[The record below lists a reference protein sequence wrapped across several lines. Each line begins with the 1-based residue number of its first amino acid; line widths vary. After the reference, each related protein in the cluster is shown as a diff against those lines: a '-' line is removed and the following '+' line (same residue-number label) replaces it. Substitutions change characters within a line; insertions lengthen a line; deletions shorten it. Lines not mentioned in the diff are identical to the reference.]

1 MKKISGFFIF
11 SLPCFVNYAMQP
23 RRQIYYMRTMKVTKK
38 TTESAL
44 PELPKVTAQMIAEKI
59 ERLMKY
65 TLCKQVCEASKEDL
79 FTALALAVREIAVES
94 MYATASRYSRQNPK
108 RIYYL
113 SVEYLLGRSLVNNL
127 DNLGIHDLLDQVKLD
142 NPIPLRDVID
152 CEYDPALGNGGLGR
166 LAACFIDSM
175 ATLGLPGYGY
185 GLNYQFGLFKQVFE
199 NGYQKELA
207 DSWMER
213 SSPWQIERADRACNV
228 PIYGRVVYEEVNGE
242 RRPHWVDTE
251 TIVGVPYDMPIVGF
265 GGKTVNYLRL
275 FSARSSSELDIKTFN
290 EGGYIKAVEKKIKS
304 ETISKVLY
312 PSDAVEAGK
321 ELRLVQQYFF
331 VSCAISDIMRR
342 FLEQNTD
349 LRDFPKK
356 AAIQLNDTHPTLAI
370 AELMRVLMDIHGLDW
385 DTAWEITEKTMGY
398 TNHTLLP
405 EALERWSVSLL
416 ERVVP
421 RHLAIIYDI
430 NDRLMKQVSQKYP
443 GDVGKLSRMS
453 IIEEGD
459 AKKVRMG
466 NLAIVGS
473 HSINGVAAIHS
484 ELVKKNLAPDFYEM
498 WPERFNNKT
507 NGITPRRWLL
517 SANPELADLISSKIG
532 REWITHLD
540 RLTEIAPYATDSDFV
555 RSFFQIK
562 KSNKEKLAKIILNTT
577 GNVVDTDSLFDVQ
590 VKRMHEYKRQLLN
603 ALNIIYDYLQI
614 TEDGFSLPSPRTFIL
629 GGKAAPSYDFAKL
642 VIKLFNNLSKVIN
655 NDPRVKDQMKVIFI
669 PDYKVSIAERVFPAA
684 DVSEQIS
691 TAGFEA
697 SGTGN
702 MKFMLN
708 GALTVGT
715 LDGANVEIREEVG
728 EENFYLFGLTTPE
741 VKKIHEDGSHKPWD
755 LYNSDTRIRRI
766 MDALSS
772 NMFSP
777 GEPGIFKPIFQNIMT
792 SDYYLL
798 LADVGSYIDTQAKV
812 GKDFLNKASWGKK
825 AILNVAHSGK
835 FSSDRT
841 IAEYAKDI
849 WDVKP
854 VL

>member
-1 MKKISGFFIF
+1 
-11 SLPCFVNYAMQP
+11 MQP

-777 GEPGIFKPIFQNIMT
+777 GEPGIFKPIFQNIMA

>member
-1 MKKISGFFIF
+1 
-11 SLPCFVNYAMQP
+11 MQP
-23 RRQIYYMRTMKVTKK
+23 VQNIFLTSRRTVKVTKK
-38 TTESAL
+38 ATETKA
-44 PELPKVTAQMIAEKI
+44 PAIRKEVTAEVIAEKM
-59 ERLMKY
+59 ERLLKY
-65 TLCKQVCEASKEDL
+65 VLCKQVSEASKDDL
-79 FTALALAVREIAVES
+79 FTALALAVREIATDQMFETAAR
-94 MYATASRYSRQNPK
+94 YAKVDPK
-108 RIYYL
+108 RVYYL

-127 DNLGIHDLLDQVKLD
+127 DNLGIHDLIDQVKLD
-142 NPIPLRDVID
+142 NPIPLREVID

-185 GLNYQFGLFKQVFE
+185 GINYQFGLFKQYFE
-199 NGYQKELA
+199 NGYQKERA
-207 DSWMER
+207 DSWLDR
-213 SSPWQIERADRACNV
+213 SSPWQIERGDRACRV
-228 PIYGRVVYEEVNGE
+228 PMYGRVVYEEANGK
-242 RRPHWVDTE
+242 RNPRWVDAE
-251 TIVGVPYDMPIVGF
+251 SIIGVPYDMPIVGY

-275 FSARSSSELDIKTFN
+275 FSARSSDELDIKTFN

-321 ELRLVQQYFF
+321 ELRLMQQYFF

-342 FLEQNTD
+342 FLETNTD
-349 LRDFPKK
+349 LRKLPEK

-370 AELMRVLMDIHGLDW
+370 AELMRVLMDVHGLDW

-405 EALERWSVSLL
+405 EALERWPVKLL
-416 ERVVP
+416 EKVVP
-421 RHLAIIYDI
+421 RHMVIIYDI
-430 NDRLMKQVSQKYP
+430 NDHLMKKVAKLYP
-443 GDVGKLSRMS
+443 GNVEKMRRMS
-453 IIEEGD
+453 IIEEEPE
-459 AKKVRMG
+459 KKVRMG

-517 SANPELADLISSKIG
+517 SANPELADLITSRIG
-532 REWITHLD
+532 DSWITK
-540 RLTEIAPYATDSDFV
+540 LTDLKKLEPYATDSEFV
-555 RSFFQIK
+555 RNFFRIK
-562 KSNKEKLAKIILNTT
+562 KDNKERLAKIILQTT
-577 GNVVDTDSLFDVQ
+577 GTIVDTNSMFDVQ

-603 ALNIIYDYLQI
+603 ALNIIYNYLLI
-614 TEDGFSLPSPRTFIL
+614 TEDGLTLPSPRTFIL
-629 GGKAAPSYDFAKL
+629 GGKAAPSYEFAKL
-642 VIKLFNNLSKVIN
+642 VIKLFNNIANVVN
-655 NDPRVKDQMKVIFI
+655 NNPKVKDQMKVVFI

-702 MKFMLN
+702 MKFALN

-715 LDGANVEIREEVG
+715 LDGANIEIRDEVG
-728 EENFYLFGLTTPE
+728 PENFYLFGLTTPE
-741 VKKIHEDGSHKPWD
+741 VKKIHAEGSHKPWD
-755 LYNSDTRIRRI
+755 LYNSDARIRRV

-772 NMFSP
+772 NMFSVT
-777 GEPGIFKPIFQNIMT
+777 EQGIFKPIFQNIMT

-798 LADVGSYIDTQAKV
+798 LADLGSYIDIQAKV
-812 GKDFLNKASWGKK
+812 GKDFLNKAAWGEK
-825 AILNVAHSGK
+825 AILNVARSGK

>member
-1 MKKISGFFIF
+1 
-11 SLPCFVNYAMQP
+11 
-23 RRQIYYMRTMKVTKK
+23 
-38 TTESAL
+38 
-44 PELPKVTAQMIAEKI
+44 
-59 ERLMKY
+59 
-65 TLCKQVCEASKEDL
+65 
-79 FTALALAVREIAVES
+79 
-94 MYATASRYSRQNPK
+94 
-108 RIYYL
+108 
-113 SVEYLLGRSLVNNL
+113 
-127 DNLGIHDLLDQVKLD
+127 
-142 NPIPLRDVID
+142 
-152 CEYDPALGNGGLGR
+152 
-166 LAACFIDSM
+166 
-175 ATLGLPGYGY
+175 
-185 GLNYQFGLFKQVFE
+185 
-199 NGYQKELA
+199 
-207 DSWMER
+207 MER

-655 NDPRVKDQMKVIFI
+655 NDPRVKDQMKVVFI

-792 SDYYLL
+792 S
-798 LADVGSYIDTQAKV
+798 IIICCWRT
-812 GKDFLNKASWGKK
+812 
-825 AILNVAHSGK
+825 SGRISTRRQK
-835 FSSDRT
+835 SART
-841 IAEYAKDI
+841 F
-849 WDVKP
+849 
-854 VL
+854 

>member
-1 MKKISGFFIF
+1 M
-11 SLPCFVNYAMQP
+11 
-23 RRQIYYMRTMKVTKK
+23 TKK
-38 TTESAL
+38 TTECKS
-44 PELPKVTAQMIAEKI
+44 PELPKVTAEMIAEKI

-65 TLCKQVCEASKEDL
+65 SLCKQVCEASKEDL
-79 FTALALAVREIAVES
+79 FTALALAVREIAADR
-94 MYATASRYSRQNPK
+94 MYETASRYAKANPK
-108 RIYYL
+108 RVYYL

-213 SSPWQIERADRACNV
+213 SSPWQIERADRACRV
-228 PIYGRVVYEEVNGE
+228 PIYGRLVYEEVNGE

-251 TIVGVPYDMPIVGF
+251 TIVGIPYDMPIVGF

-275 FSARSSSELDIKTFN
+275 FSARSDNLLDIKTFN

-321 ELRLVQQYFF
+321 ELRLTQQYFF

-342 FLEQNTD
+342 FLETNTD

-370 AELMRVLMDIHGLDW
+370 PELMRVLIDVHGLDW

-405 EALERWSVSLL
+405 EALERWSVALL
-416 ERVVP
+416 EKVVP
-421 RHLAIIYDI
+421 RHLAIIYEI
-430 NDRLMKQVSQKYP
+430 NDHLMKKVAAKYP
-443 GDVGKLSRMS
+443 GDVGKLARMS
-453 IIEEGD
+453 VIEEGD
-459 AKKVRMG
+459 VKKVRMG

-517 SANPELADLISSKIG
+517 SANPELANLISENIG
-532 REWITHLD
+532 TNWISHLD
-540 RLTEIAPYATDSDFV
+540 DLKKIAPLATDSGFV
-555 RSFFQIK
+555 NSFFRIK
-562 KSNKEKLAKIILNTT
+562 KANKEKLAKIILNTT
-577 GNVVDTDSLFDVQ
+577 GNIVDTDSLFDVQ

-603 ALNIIYDYLQI
+603 ALNIIYNYLQI
-614 TEDGFSLPSPRTFIL
+614 TEDGLTLPSPRTFIL

-642 VIKLFNNLSKVIN
+642 VIKLFNNLSQVIN
-655 NDPRVKDQMKVIFI
+655 NDPRVKDQMKVVFI
-669 PDYKVSIAERVFPAA
+669 PDYKVSIAERVFPAS

-741 VKKIHEDGSHKPWD
+741 VKKIHTEGSHKPWE
-755 LYNSDTRIRRI
+755 LYGSDERIRRI

-772 NMFSP
+772 NLFSP
-777 GEPGIFKPIFQNIMT
+777 AEPGIFKPIFQNIMT

-825 AILNVAHSGK
+825 AVMNVACSGK

-841 IAEYAKDI
+841 IKEYAQDI

>member
-1 MKKISGFFIF
+1 M
-11 SLPCFVNYAMQP
+11 
-23 RRQIYYMRTMKVTKK
+23 TKK
-38 TTESAL
+38 TNECKSS
-44 PELPKVTAQMIAEKI
+44 ELPKVTAEMIAEKI

-65 TLCKQVCEASKEDL
+65 SLCKQVCEASKEDL
-79 FTALALAVREIAVES
+79 FTALALAVREIAS
-94 MYATASRYSRQNPK
+94 DRMYETANRYAHANPK
-108 RIYYL
+108 RVYYL
-113 SVEYLLGRSLVNNL
+113 SMEYLLGRSLVNNL

-213 SSPWQIERADRACNV
+213 SSPWQIERADRACRV
-228 PIYGRVVYEEVNGE
+228 PIYGRLVYEDVNGE
-242 RRPHWVDTE
+242 RRPNWVDTE

-265 GGKTVNYLRL
+265 NGKTVNYLRL
-275 FSARSSSELDIKTFN
+275 FSARSDNLLDIKTFN

-321 ELRLVQQYFF
+321 ELRLTQQYFF

-342 FLEQNTD
+342 FLETNTD

-370 AELMRVLMDIHGLDW
+370 PELMRVLMDVHGLDW
-385 DTAWEITEKTMGY
+385 NTAWEITEQTMGY

-405 EALERWSVSLL
+405 EALERWSVALL
-416 ERVVP
+416 EKVVP
-421 RHLAIIYDI
+421 RHLAIIYEI
-430 NDRLMKQVSQKYP
+430 NDHLMKKISAKYP
-443 GDVGKLSRMS
+443 DDNGKLSRMS
-453 IIEEGD
+453 VIEEGNV
-459 AKKVRMG
+459 KMVRMG

-484 ELVKKNLAPDFYEM
+484 DLVKKNLAPDFYEM

-517 SANPELADLISSKIG
+517 SANPELSALISEHIG
-532 REWITHLD
+532 TNWISNLD
-540 RLTEIAPYATDSDFV
+540 ELKKIAPFATDSDFV

-562 KSNKEKLAKIILNTT
+562 KANKEKLAKIILNTT
-577 GNVVDTDSLFDVQ
+577 GNTVDTDSLFDVQ

-603 ALNIIYDYLQI
+603 ALNIIYNYLQI
-614 TEDGFSLPSPRTFIL
+614 TEDGLTLPSPRTFIL

-642 VIKLFNNLSKVIN
+642 VIKLFNNLSQIIN

-669 PDYKVSIAERVFPAA
+669 PDYKVSIAERVFPAS

-728 EENFYLFGLTTPE
+728 DENFYLFGLTTPE
-741 VKKIHEDGSHKPWD
+741 VKKIHTEGSHKPWD
-755 LYNSDTRIRRI
+755 LYNSDIRIRRI

-777 GEPGIFKPIFQNIMT
+777 SEPGIFKPIFQNIMT

-798 LADVGSYIDTQAKV
+798 LADVGSYIDTQARV

-825 AILNVAHSGK
+825 AVLNVAYSGK

>member
-1 MKKISGFFIF
+1 M
-11 SLPCFVNYAMQP
+11 
-23 RRQIYYMRTMKVTKK
+23 TKK

-655 NDPRVKDQMKVIFI
+655 NDPRVKDQMKVVFI

>member
-1 MKKISGFFIF
+1 
-11 SLPCFVNYAMQP
+11 
-23 RRQIYYMRTMKVTKK
+23 
-38 TTESAL
+38 
-44 PELPKVTAQMIAEKI
+44 
-59 ERLMKY
+59 
-65 TLCKQVCEASKEDL
+65 
-79 FTALALAVREIAVES
+79 
-94 MYATASRYSRQNPK
+94 
-108 RIYYL
+108 
-113 SVEYLLGRSLVNNL
+113 
-127 DNLGIHDLLDQVKLD
+127 
-142 NPIPLRDVID
+142 
-152 CEYDPALGNGGLGR
+152 PALGNGGLGR
-166 LAACFIDSM
+166 MAACFIDSM

-185 GLNYQFGLFKQVFE
+185 GLNYQFGLFKQAFE

-213 SSPWQIERADRACNV
+213 SSPWQIERADRACRV
-228 PIYGRVVYEEVNGE
+228 PIYGRLVYEEVNGE

-275 FSARSSSELDIKTFN
+275 FSARSDNQLDIKTFN

-321 ELRLVQQYFF
+321 ELRLTQQYFF

-342 FLEQNTD
+342 FLETNTD

-370 AELMRVLMDIHGLDW
+370 PELMRVLMDVHGLDW

-405 EALERWSVSLL
+405 EALERWSVTLL
-416 ERVVP
+416 EKVVP
-421 RHLAIIYDI
+421 RHLSIIYDI
-430 NDRLMKQVSQKYP
+430 NDHLMKKISAKYP
-443 GDVGKLSRMS
+443 GNVDKLARMS
-453 IIEEGD
+453 VIEEGD
-459 AKKVRMG
+459 VKKVRMG

-484 ELVKKNLAPDFYEM
+484 DLVKKNLAPDFYEM

-507 NGITPRRWLL
+507 NGITPRRWLY
-517 SANPELADLISSKIG
+517 SANPELSALISEHIG
-532 REWITHLD
+532 TNWVSHLD
-540 RLTEIAPYATDSDFV
+540 DLKKLAPFATDSDFI

-562 KSNKEKLAKIILNTT
+562 KANKEKLAKIILNTT
-577 GNVVDTDSLFDVQ
+577 GNIVDTDSLFDVQ

-603 ALNIIYDYLQI
+603 ALNIIYNYLQI
-614 TEDGFSLPSPRTFIL
+614 TEDGLTLPSPRTFIL

-642 VIKLFNNLSKVIN
+642 VIKLFNNLSQVIN
-655 NDPRVKDQMKVIFI
+655 NDPRVKDQMKVVFI
-669 PDYKVSIAERVFPAA
+669 PDYKVSIAERVFPAS

-728 EENFYLFGLTTPE
+728 DENFYLFGLTTPE
-741 VKKIHEDGSHKPWD
+741 VKKIHTEGSHKPWD
-755 LYNSDTRIRRI
+755 LYNSDSRIKRI

-777 GEPGIFKPIFQNIMT
+777 SEPGIFKPIFQNIMT

-798 LADVGSYIDTQAKV
+798 LADIGSYIDIQAKV

-825 AILNVAHSGK
+825 AVMNVACSGK

-841 IAEYAKDI
+841 ISEYAEDI

>member
-1 MKKISGFFIF
+1 
-11 SLPCFVNYAMQP
+11 MQP
-23 RRQIYYMRTMKVTKK
+23 RRQIYYMRIMKVTKQ
-38 TTESAL
+38 TTENTL

-79 FTALALAVREIAVES
+79 FTALALAVREIAVDR
-94 MYATASRYSRQNPK
+94 MYATASRYTRQNPK

-370 AELMRVLMDIHGLDW
+370 PELMRVLMDIHGLDW

-421 RHLAIIYDI
+421 RHLSIIYDI
-430 NDRLMKQVSQKYP
+430 NDRLMKKVSQKYP
-443 GDVGKLSRMS
+443 GDVGKLSRLS

-459 AKKVRMG
+459 TKKVRMG

-540 RLTEIAPYATDSDFV
+540 KLKEIAPYATDSDFV

-562 KSNKEKLAKIILNTT
+562 KANKEKLAKIILNTT
-577 GNVVDTDSLFDVQ
+577 GNTVDTDSLFDVQ

-603 ALNIIYDYLQI
+603 ALNIIYNYLQI
-614 TEDGFSLPSPRTFIL
+614 TEDGFALPAPRTFIL

-655 NDPRVKDQMKVIFI
+655 NDPRVKNQMKVVFI

-755 LYNSDTRIRRI
+755 LYNSDTRIRRV

-777 GEPGIFKPIFQNIMT
+777 REPGIFKPIFQNIMT

-798 LADVGSYIDTQAKV
+798 LSDIGSYIDIQAKV

>member
-1 MKKISGFFIF
+1 M
-11 SLPCFVNYAMQP
+11 
-23 RRQIYYMRTMKVTKK
+23 TKK

-416 ERVVP
+416 ERVVL

-540 RLTEIAPYATDSDFV
+540 RLTEIAPYATDSDFG

-655 NDPRVKDQMKVIFI
+655 NDPRVKDQMKVVFI

>member
-1 MKKISGFFIF
+1 M
-11 SLPCFVNYAMQP
+11 
-23 RRQIYYMRTMKVTKK
+23 TKK

-349 LRDFPKK
+349 LCDFPKK

-655 NDPRVKDQMKVIFI
+655 NDPRVKDQMKVVFI

>member
-1 MKKISGFFIF
+1 M
-11 SLPCFVNYAMQP
+11 
-23 RRQIYYMRTMKVTKK
+23 TKK
-38 TTESAL
+38 EIQTPA
-44 PELPKVTAQMIAEKI
+44 LPKVTAEMIAEKI
-59 ERLMKY
+59 ERLMRY

-79 FTALALAVREIAVES
+79 FTALALAVREIAVDH
-94 MYATASRYSRQNPK
+94 MYATARRYAEKNPK
-108 RIYYL
+108 RVYYL
-113 SVEYLLGRSLVNNL
+113 SMEYLLGRSLVNNL
-127 DNLGIHDLLDQVKLD
+127 DNLGIYDLLDQVKLD
-142 NPIPLRDVID
+142 NPIKLRDVID

-175 ATLGLPGYGY
+175 ATLNLPGYGY
-185 GLNYQFGLFKQVFE
+185 GLNYQFGLFKQVFK
-199 NGYQKELA
+199 NGYQTELA

-213 SSPWQIERADRACNV
+213 SSPWQIERADRACRV
-228 PIYGRVVYEEVNGE
+228 PIYGRLVYEENNGE
-242 RRPHWVDTE
+242 RRPHWVDTD
-251 TIVGVPYDMPIVGF
+251 TLIGLPYDMPIVGF

-342 FLEQNTD
+342 YLETNTD

-370 AELMRVLMDIHGLDW
+370 PELMRVLMDVHGLDW
-385 DTAWEITEKTMGY
+385 DTAWEITQKTMGY

-405 EALERWSVSLL
+405 EALERWSVELL

-430 NDRLMKQVSQKYP
+430 NDRLMKDVSKKYP
-443 GDVGKLSRMS
+443 GDVGKLVRTS
-453 IIEEGD
+453 IIEESTP
-459 AKKVRMG
+459 KQVRMG

-473 HSINGVAAIHS
+473 HSVNGVAAIHS

-517 SANPELADLISSKIG
+517 SANRELAALITENIG
-532 REWITHLD
+532 DSWITNLD
-540 RLTEIAPYATDSDFV
+540 DLRKIEKFASDSEFV
-555 RSFFQIK
+555 RSFFAIK
-562 KSNKEKLAKIILNTT
+562 KANKEKLAKIILDTT
-577 GNVVDTDSLFDVQ
+577 GNKVDTDSLFDVQ

-603 ALNIIYDYLQI
+603 ALNIIHNYLTI
-614 TEDGFSLPSPRTFIL
+614 TEDGISLPSPRTYIL

-642 VIKLFNNLSKVIN
+642 VIKLFNNLSQVIN
-655 NDPRVKDQMKVIFI
+655 NDPRVKDQMKVVFI
-669 PDYKVSIAERVFPAA
+669 PDYKVSIAERVFPAS

-741 VKKIHEDGSHKPWD
+741 VKKIHTAGSHKPWD
-755 LYNSDTRIRRI
+755 YYNSDARIKRI

-777 GEPGIFKPIFQNIMT
+777 SEPDIFKPIFQNIMT
-792 SDYYLL
+792 NDYYLL
-798 LADVGSYIDTQAKV
+798 LADVGSYMDVQAKV

-825 AILNVAHSGK
+825 AILNVARSGK

-841 IAEYAKDI
+841 IKQYAEDI

-854 VL
+854 QV

>member
-1 MKKISGFFIF
+1 
-11 SLPCFVNYAMQP
+11 MQP
-23 RRQIYYMRTMKVTKK
+23 RRQIYYMRIMKVTKQ
-38 TTESAL
+38 TTENTL

-79 FTALALAVREIAVES
+79 FTALALAVREIAVDR
-94 MYATASRYSRQNPK
+94 MYATASRYTRQNPK

-251 TIVGVPYDMPIVGF
+251 TIGGVPYDMPIVGV

-370 AELMRVLMDIHGLDW
+370 PELMRVLMDIHGLDW

-421 RHLAIIYDI
+421 RHLSIIYDI
-430 NDRLMKQVSQKYP
+430 NDRLMKKVSQKYP
-443 GDVGKLSRMS
+443 GDVGKLSRLS

-459 AKKVRMG
+459 TKKVRMG

-532 REWITHLD
+532 REWITHLNK
-540 RLTEIAPYATDSDFV
+540 LKEIAPYATDSDFV

-562 KSNKEKLAKIILNTT
+562 KANKEKLAKIILNTT
-577 GNVVDTDSLFDVQ
+577 GNTVDTDSLFDVQ

-603 ALNIIYDYLQI
+603 ALNIIYNYLQI
-614 TEDGFSLPSPRTFIL
+614 TEDGFALPAPRTFIL

-655 NDPRVKDQMKVIFI
+655 NDPRVKDQMKVVFI

-755 LYNSDTRIRRI
+755 LYNSDTRIRRV

-798 LADVGSYIDTQAKV
+798 LSDIGSYIDIQAKV

>member
-1 MKKISGFFIF
+1 MKKDIKI
-11 SLPCFVNYAMQP
+11 PAM
-23 RRQIYYMRTMKVTKK
+23 
-38 TTESAL
+38 
-44 PELPKVTAQMIAEKI
+44 PKVTAEMIAEKI

-79 FTALALAVREIAVES
+79 FTALALAVREIAVDH
-94 MYATASRYSRQNPK
+94 MYATANLYAKKNPK

-113 SVEYLLGRSLVNNL
+113 SMEYLLGRSLVNNL
-127 DNLGIHDLLDQVKLD
+127 DNLGIYDLLDQVKID

-175 ATLGLPGYGY
+175 ATMGLPGYGY

-213 SSPWQIERADRACNV
+213 SSPWQIERADRACRV
-228 PIYGRVVYEEVNGE
+228 PVYGRLVYEDVDGE
-242 RRPHWVDTE
+242 RRPHWIDTE
-251 TIVGVPYDMPIVGF
+251 TLVGLPYDMPIVGF

-275 FSARSSSELDIKTFN
+275 FSARSDSQLDIKTFN
-290 EGGYIKAVEKKIKS
+290 EGGYIKAVEKKIRS

-321 ELRLVQQYFF
+321 ELRLLQQYFF
-331 VSCAISDIMRR
+331 VSCSISDIMRR

-385 DTAWEITEKTMGY
+385 DTAWEITENTMGY

-405 EALERWSVSLL
+405 EALERWSIDLL
-416 ERVVP
+416 EKVVP
-421 RHLAIIYDI
+421 RHMAIIYDI
-430 NDRLMKQVSQKYP
+430 NDKLMKKVAKKYP
-443 GDVGKLSRMS
+443 GDVGKMSRMS

-459 AKKVRMG
+459 FKKVRMG
-466 NLAIVGS
+466 NLAMVGS
-473 HSINGVAAIHS
+473 HSVNGVAAIHS

-498 WPERFNNKT
+498 WPEKFNNKT

-517 SANPELADLISSKIG
+517 SSNRDLSKAICDRIG
-532 REWITHLD
+532 ESWITNLD
-540 RLTEIAPYATDSDFV
+540 DLRNLEKFATDSDFV
-555 RSFFQIK
+555 NDFFKIK
-562 KSNKEKLAKIILNTT
+562 KKNKEKLEKIILDTT
-577 GNVVDTDSLFDVQ
+577 GNKVDTNSLFDVQ

-603 ALNIIYDYLQI
+603 ALNIIYNYLLI
-614 TEDGFSLPSPRTFIL
+614 TEDGLTLPTPRTYIL

-642 VIKLFNNLSKVIN
+642 VIKLFNNMSKVIN
-655 NDPRVKDQMKVIFI
+655 NDPRVKDQMKIIFI
-669 PDYKVSIAERVFPAA
+669 PDYKVSIAERIFPAA

-697 SGTGN
+697 SGTGC

-741 VKKIHEDGSHKPWD
+741 VNKIHAEGSHRPWD
-755 LYNSDTRIRRI
+755 YYNSDIRIKRI
-766 MDALSS
+766 MDALAS
-772 NMFSP
+772 NIFSKS
-777 GEPGIFKPIFQNIMT
+777 EPGIFAPIFQNIMNA
-792 SDYYLL
+792 DYYLL
-798 LADVGSYIDTQAKV
+798 LADTGSYIDVQNKV

-825 AILNVAHSGK
+825 AIINVARSGK

-841 IAEYAKDI
+841 IAEYAKEI
-849 WDVKP
+849 WNVKP

>member
-1 MKKISGFFIF
+1 
-11 SLPCFVNYAMQP
+11 
-23 RRQIYYMRTMKVTKK
+23 
-38 TTESAL
+38 
-44 PELPKVTAQMIAEKI
+44 MIAEKI

-65 TLCKQVCEASKEDL
+65 SLCKQVCEASKEDL
-79 FTALALAVREIAVES
+79 FTALALAVRELAS
-94 MYATASRYSRQNPK
+94 DRMYETANRYARANPK
-108 RIYYL
+108 RVYYL
-113 SVEYLLGRSLVNNL
+113 SMEYLLGRFLVNNL

-185 GLNYQFGLFKQVFE
+185 GLNYQFGLFKQAFE

-213 SSPWQIERADRACNV
+213 SSPWQIERADRACRV
-228 PIYGRVVYEEVNGE
+228 PIYGRLVYEEVNGE

-275 FSARSSSELDIKTFN
+275 FSARSDNQLDIKTFN

-312 PSDAVEAGK
+312 PSDAADAGK
-321 ELRLVQQYFF
+321 ELRLTQQYFF

-342 FLEQNTD
+342 FLETNTD

-370 AELMRVLMDIHGLDW
+370 PELMRVLMDVHGLDW

-405 EALERWSVSLL
+405 EALERWSVALL
-416 ERVVP
+416 EKVVP
-421 RHLAIIYDI
+421 RHLAIIYEI
-430 NDRLMKQVSQKYP
+430 NDHLMKKVSEKYP
-443 GDVGKLSRMS
+443 DDVGKLTRMS

-459 AKKVRMG
+459 VKKVRMG

-484 ELVKKNLAPDFYEM
+484 DLVKKNLAPDFYEM
-498 WPERFNNKT
+498 WPKRFNNKT

-517 SANPELADLISSKIG
+517 SANPELASLISERIG
-532 REWITHLD
+532 TNWISHLD
-540 RLTEIAPYATDSDFV
+540 ELKKIAPLAKDSDFV

-562 KSNKEKLAKIILNTT
+562 KANKEKLAKLILNTT
-577 GNVVDTDSLFDVQ
+577 GNIVDTDSLFDVQ

-603 ALNIIYDYLQI
+603 ALNIIYNYLQI
-614 TEDGFSLPSPRTFIL
+614 TEDGLTLPSPRTFIL

-642 VIKLFNNLSKVIN
+642 VIKLFNNLSQVIN
-655 NDPRVKDQMKVIFI
+655 NDPRAKDQMKVVFI
-669 PDYKVSIAERVFPAA
+669 PDYKVSIAERVFPAS

-728 EENFYLFGLTTPE
+728 DENFYLFGLTTPE
-741 VKKIHEDGSHKPWD
+741 VKKIHAEGSHKPWD
-755 LYNSDTRIRRI
+755 LYNSDTRIKRI

-777 GEPGIFKPIFQNIMT
+777 DEPGIFKPIFQNIMT

-798 LADVGSYIDTQAKV
+798 LADIGSYIDIQEKV

-825 AILNVAHSGK
+825 AIMNVACSGK

-841 IAEYAKDI
+841 ISEYAQDI

>member
-1 MKKISGFFIF
+1 
-11 SLPCFVNYAMQP
+11 MQP
-23 RRQIYYMRTMKVTKK
+23 RRQIYYMRIMKVTKQ
-38 TTESAL
+38 TTENTL

-79 FTALALAVREIAVES
+79 FTALALAVREIAVDR
-94 MYATASRYSRQNPK
+94 MYATASRYTRQNPK

-370 AELMRVLMDIHGLDW
+370 PELMRVLMDIHGLDW

-421 RHLAIIYDI
+421 RHLSIIYDI
-430 NDRLMKQVSQKYP
+430 NDRLMKKVSRGYP
-443 GDVGKLSRMS
+443 DDVGKLSRLS

-459 AKKVRMG
+459 MKKVRMG

-540 RLTEIAPYATDSDFV
+540 KLTEIAPYATDPDFV

-577 GNVVDTDSLFDVQ
+577 GNTVDTDSLFDVQ

-603 ALNIIYDYLQI
+603 ALNIIYNYLQI
-614 TEDGFSLPSPRTFIL
+614 TEDGFALPAPRTFIL

-655 NDPRVKDQMKVIFI
+655 NDPRVKDQMKVVFI

-741 VKKIHEDGSHKPWD
+741 VKKIHEEGSHKPWD

-772 NMFSP
+772 NIFSP

-798 LADVGSYIDTQAKV
+798 LSDIGSYIDIQAKV

>member
-1 MKKISGFFIF
+1 M
-11 SLPCFVNYAMQP
+11 N
-23 RRQIYYMRTMKVTKK
+23 VTKK
-38 TTESAL
+38 TTECKSS
-44 PELPKVTAQMIAEKI
+44 ELPKVTAEMIAEKI

-65 TLCKQVCEASKEDL
+65 SLCKQVCEASKEDL
-79 FTALALAVREIAVES
+79 FTALALAVREIAS
-94 MYATASRYSRQNPK
+94 DRMYETASRYAKTNPK

-113 SVEYLLGRSLVNNL
+113 SMEYLLGRSLVNNL

-185 GLNYQFGLFKQVFE
+185 GLNYQFGLFKQVFD

-213 SSPWQIERADRACNV
+213 SSPWQIERADRVCRV
-228 PIYGRVVYEEVNGE
+228 PIYGRLVYEEVNGE
-242 RRPHWVDTE
+242 RRPRWVDTE

-275 FSARSSSELDIKTFN
+275 FSARSDNLLDIKTFN

-321 ELRLVQQYFF
+321 ELRLTQQYFF

-342 FLEQNTD
+342 FLETNTD

-370 AELMRVLMDIHGLDW
+370 PELMRVLMDIHGLDW
-385 DTAWEITEKTMGY
+385 DTAWGITEKTMGY

-405 EALERWSVSLL
+405 EALERWSVALL
-416 ERVVP
+416 EKVVP
-421 RHLAIIYDI
+421 RHLAIIYEI
-430 NDRLMKQVSQKYP
+430 NDHLMKKIASKYP
-443 GDVGKLSRMS
+443 DDMGKLSRMS
-453 IIEEGD
+453 VIEEGD
-459 AKKVRMG
+459 VKKVRMG

-484 ELVKKNLAPDFYEM
+484 DLVKKNLAPDFYEM

-517 SANPELADLISSKIG
+517 SANPELSALISERIG
-532 REWITHLD
+532 TNWISHLD
-540 RLTEIAPYATDSDFV
+540 ELKKIAPFATDSDFV

-562 KSNKEKLAKIILNTT
+562 KANKEKLAKIILNTT

-603 ALNIIYDYLQI
+603 ALNIIYNYLQI
-614 TEDGFSLPSPRTFIL
+614 TEDGLTLPAPRTFIL

-642 VIKLFNNLSKVIN
+642 VIKLFNNMSKVIN
-655 NDPRVKDQMKVIFI
+655 NDPRVKDQMKVVFI
-669 PDYKVSIAERVFPAA
+669 PDYKVSIAERVFPAS

-728 EENFYLFGLTTPE
+728 DENFYLFGLTTPE
-741 VKKIHEDGSHKPWD
+741 VKKIHTEGSHKPWD

-772 NMFSP
+772 NLFSP
-777 GEPGIFKPIFQNIMT
+777 EEPGIFKPIFQNIMT

-798 LADVGSYIDTQAKV
+798 LADIGSYIDIQEKV

-825 AILNVAHSGK
+825 AVLNVAYSGK

-841 IAEYAKDI
+841 ISEYAKDI

>member
-1 MKKISGFFIF
+1 
-11 SLPCFVNYAMQP
+11 MQP
-23 RRQIYYMRTMKVTKK
+23 RRQIYYMRIMKVTKQ
-38 TTESAL
+38 TTENTL

-79 FTALALAVREIAVES
+79 FTALALAVREIAVDR
-94 MYATASRYSRQNPK
+94 MYATASRYTRQNPK

-370 AELMRVLMDIHGLDW
+370 PELMRVLMDIHGLDW

-421 RHLAIIYDI
+421 RHLSIIYDI
-430 NDRLMKQVSQKYP
+430 NDRLMKKVSQKYP
-443 GDVGKLSRMS
+443 GDVGKLSRLS

-459 AKKVRMG
+459 TKKVRMG

-540 RLTEIAPYATDSDFV
+540 KLKEIAPYATDSDFV

-562 KSNKEKLAKIILNTT
+562 KANKEKLAKIILNTT
-577 GNVVDTDSLFDVQ
+577 GNTVDTDSLFDVQ

-603 ALNIIYDYLQI
+603 ALNIIYNYLQI
-614 TEDGFSLPSPRTFIL
+614 TEDGFALPAPRTFIL

-655 NDPRVKDQMKVIFI
+655 NDPRVKNQMKVVFI

-755 LYNSDTRIRRI
+755 LYNSDTRIRRV

-798 LADVGSYIDTQAKV
+798 LSDIGSYIDIQAKV

-841 IAEYAKDI
+841 ITEYAKDI

>member
-1 MKKISGFFIF
+1 M
-11 SLPCFVNYAMQP
+11 
-23 RRQIYYMRTMKVTKK
+23 
-38 TTESAL
+38 TESNL
-44 PELPKVTAQMIAEKI
+44 TPLPKVTAEMIAEKI

-65 TLCKQVCEASKEDL
+65 SLCKQVREASKEDL
-79 FTALALAVREIAVES
+79 FTALALAVREIAVDR
-94 MYATASRYSRQNPK
+94 MYETANRYAQKNPK
-108 RIYYL
+108 RVYYL

-213 SSPWQIERADRACNV
+213 SSPWQIERADRTCNV
-228 PIYGRVVYEEVNGE
+228 PIYGRVVYEEINGE

-251 TIVGVPYDMPIVGF
+251 TIVGLPYDMPIVGY

-275 FSARSSSELDIKTFN
+275 FSARSDSQLDIKTFN

-342 FLEQNTD
+342 FLETNTD
-349 LRDFPKK
+349 LRDFPEKT
-356 AAIQLNDTHPTLAI
+356 AIQLNDTHPTLAI
-370 AELMRVLMDIHGLDW
+370 PELMRVLMDIHGLDW

-405 EALERWSVSLL
+405 EALERWSVPLL

-421 RHLAIIYDI
+421 RHLGIIYDI
-430 NDRLMKQVSQKYP
+430 NDRLMKKISKQYP
-443 GDVGKLSRMS
+443 NDVGKLSRMS

-459 AKKVRMG
+459 TKKVRMG

-473 HSINGVAAIHS
+473 HSINGVAEIHS
-484 ELVKKNLAPDFYEM
+484 ELVKHNLAPDFYEM
-498 WPERFNNKT
+498 WPDRFNNKT

-517 SANPELADLISSKIG
+517 SANPELAALISSKIG
-532 REWITHLD
+532 KDWITDLD
-540 RLTEIAPYATDSDFV
+540 KLQQIAPYATDPDFV

-562 KSNKEKLAKIILNTT
+562 KANKEKLASIILNTT
-577 GNVVDTDSLFDVQ
+577 GNIVDTDSLFDVQ

-603 ALNIIYDYLQI
+603 ALNIIYNYLQI
-614 TEDGFSLPSPRTFIL
+614 TEDGFSLPCPRTFIL

-642 VIKLFNNLSKVIN
+642 VIKLFNNLSYVIN
-655 NDPRVKDQMKVIFI
+655 NDPRVKDQMKVVFI
-669 PDYKVSIAERVFPAA
+669 PDYKVSIAERVFPAS

-741 VKKIHEDGSHKPWD
+741 VKKIHKDGSHKPWD
-755 LYNSDTRIRRI
+755 LYNADTRIRRI

-777 GEPGIFKPIFQNIMT
+777 NEAGIFKPIFQNIMT

-798 LADVGSYIDTQAKV
+798 LADIGSYIDIQAKV

-849 WDVKP
+849 WNIKP

>member
-1 MKKISGFFIF
+1 M
-11 SLPCFVNYAMQP
+11 
-23 RRQIYYMRTMKVTKK
+23 TKK
-38 TTESAL
+38 TENTT
-44 PELPKVTAQMIAEKI
+44 PELPKVTAELIAEKI

-65 TLCKQVCEASKEDL
+65 SLCKQVCEASKEDL
-79 FTALALAVREIAVES
+79 FTALALAVREIAVDH
-94 MYATASRYSRQNPK
+94 MYSTANRYAQSNPK

-127 DNLGIHDLLDQVKLD
+127 DNLGIFDLLDQVRLD

-185 GLNYQFGLFKQVFE
+185 GLNYQFGLFKQTFE

-228 PIYGRVVYEEVNGE
+228 PIYGRLVYEEVKGE
-242 RRPHWVDTE
+242 RRAHWVDTE

-265 GGKTVNYLRL
+265 SGKTVNYLRL
-275 FSARSSSELDIKTFN
+275 FSARSSNELDIKTFN

-342 FLEQNTD
+342 FLETNTD

-370 AELMRVLMDIHGLDW
+370 PELMRVLMDIHGLDW

-405 EALERWSVSLL
+405 EALERWSITLL
-416 ERVVP
+416 EKVVP
-421 RHLAIIYDI
+421 RHMAIIYDI
-430 NDRLMKQVSQKYP
+430 NDRFMKKVSQKYN
-443 GDVGKLSRMS
+443 GNVGKLQRMS

-459 AKKVRMG
+459 SKKVRMG
-466 NLAIVGS
+466 NLAIIGS

-517 SANPELADLISSKIG
+517 SANPELSELISSKIG
-532 REWITHLD
+532 TSWITHLD
-540 RLTEIAPYATDSDFV
+540 ELKKLEPYADDSDFI

-577 GNVVDTDSLFDVQ
+577 GNIIDTDSLFDVQ

-603 ALNIIYDYLQI
+603 ALNIIYNYLQI

-642 VIKLFNNLSKVIN
+642 IIKLFNNLSMVIN
-655 NDPRVKDQMKVIFI
+655 NDPRVKDQMKVVFI
-669 PDYKVSIAERVFPAA
+669 PDYKVSIAERVFPAS
-684 DVSEQIS
+684 DISEQIS

-728 EENFYLFGLTTPE
+728 AENFYLFGLTTPE
-741 VKKIHEDGSHKPWD
+741 VKKIHAEGSHKPWD

-777 GEPGIFKPIFQNIMT
+777 SEPGIFKPIFQNIMT

-798 LADVGSYIDTQAKV
+798 LADVGSYIDTQCKV

-825 AILNVAHSGK
+825 AVLNVARSGK

-841 IAEYAKDI
+841 IAQYAKDI

>member
-1 MKKISGFFIF
+1 M
-11 SLPCFVNYAMQP
+11 
-23 RRQIYYMRTMKVTKK
+23 TKK
-38 TTESAL
+38 TTECKSS
-44 PELPKVTAQMIAEKI
+44 ELPKITAEMIAEKI

-65 TLCKQVCEASKEDL
+65 SLCKQVCEASKEDL
-79 FTALALAVREIAVES
+79 FTALALAVRELAS
-94 MYATASRYSRQNPK
+94 DRMYETANRYARANPK
-108 RIYYL
+108 RVYYL
-113 SVEYLLGRSLVNNL
+113 SMEYLLGRFLVNNL

-185 GLNYQFGLFKQVFE
+185 GLNYQFGLFKQAFE

-213 SSPWQIERADRACNV
+213 SSPWQIERADRACRV
-228 PIYGRVVYEEVNGE
+228 PIYGRLVYEEVNGE

-275 FSARSSSELDIKTFN
+275 FSARSDNQLDIKTFN

-312 PSDAVEAGK
+312 PSDAADAGK
-321 ELRLVQQYFF
+321 ELRLTQQYFF

-342 FLEQNTD
+342 FLETNTD

-370 AELMRVLMDIHGLDW
+370 PELMRVLMDVHGLDW

-405 EALERWSVSLL
+405 EALERWSVALL
-416 ERVVP
+416 EKVVP
-421 RHLAIIYDI
+421 RHLAIIYEI
-430 NDRLMKQVSQKYP
+430 NDHLMKKVSEKYP
-443 GDVGKLSRMS
+443 DDVGKLTRMS

-459 AKKVRMG
+459 VKKVRMG

-484 ELVKKNLAPDFYEM
+484 DLVKKNLAPDFYEM
-498 WPERFNNKT
+498 WPKRFNNKT

-517 SANPELADLISSKIG
+517 SANPELASLISERIG
-532 REWITHLD
+532 TNWISHLD
-540 RLTEIAPYATDSDFV
+540 ELKKIAPLAKDSDFV

-562 KSNKEKLAKIILNTT
+562 KANKEKLAKLILNTT
-577 GNVVDTDSLFDVQ
+577 GNIVDTDSLFDVQ

-603 ALNIIYDYLQI
+603 ALNIIYNYLQI
-614 TEDGFSLPSPRTFIL
+614 TEDGLTLPSPRTFIL

-642 VIKLFNNLSKVIN
+642 VIKLFNNLSQVIN
-655 NDPRVKDQMKVIFI
+655 NDPRAKDQMKVVFI
-669 PDYKVSIAERVFPAA
+669 PDYKVSIAERVFPAS

-728 EENFYLFGLTTPE
+728 DENFYLFGLTTPE
-741 VKKIHEDGSHKPWD
+741 VKKIHAEGSHKPWD
-755 LYNSDTRIRRI
+755 LYNSDTRIKRI

-777 GEPGIFKPIFQNIMT
+777 DEPGIFKPIFQNIMT

-798 LADVGSYIDTQAKV
+798 LADIGSYIDIQEKV

-825 AILNVAHSGK
+825 AIMNVACSGK

-841 IAEYAKDI
+841 ISEYAQDI

>member
-1 MKKISGFFIF
+1 M
-11 SLPCFVNYAMQP
+11 
-23 RRQIYYMRTMKVTKK
+23 TKK

-443 GDVGKLSRMS
+443 GDVDKLSRMS

-655 NDPRVKDQMKVIFI
+655 NDPRVKDQMKVVFI

>member
-1 MKKISGFFIF
+1 
-11 SLPCFVNYAMQP
+11 MQP

-655 NDPRVKDQMKVIFI
+655 NDPRVKDQMKVVFI

>member
-1 MKKISGFFIF
+1 
-11 SLPCFVNYAMQP
+11 MQP

-349 LRDFPKK
+349 LCDFPKK

-655 NDPRVKDQMKVIFI
+655 NDPRVKDQMKVVFI

>member
-1 MKKISGFFIF
+1 
-11 SLPCFVNYAMQP
+11 MQP
-23 RRQIYYMRTMKVTKK
+23 HRQIYYMRIMKVTKQ
-38 TTESAL
+38 TTENTL

-79 FTALALAVREIAVES
+79 FTALALAVREIAVDR
-94 MYATASRYSRQNPK
+94 MYATASRYTRQNPK

-370 AELMRVLMDIHGLDW
+370 PELMRVLMDIHGLDW

-421 RHLAIIYDI
+421 RHLSIIYDI
-430 NDRLMKQVSQKYP
+430 NDRLMKKVSQKYP
-443 GDVGKLSRMS
+443 GDVGKLSRLS

-459 AKKVRMG
+459 TKKVRMG

-540 RLTEIAPYATDSDFV
+540 KLTEIAPYATDSDFV

-562 KSNKEKLAKIILNTT
+562 KANKEKLAKIILNTT
-577 GNVVDTDSLFDVQ
+577 GNTVDTDSLFDVQ

-603 ALNIIYDYLQI
+603 ALNIIYNYLQI
-614 TEDGFSLPSPRTFIL
+614 TEDGFALPAPRTFIL

-655 NDPRVKDQMKVIFI
+655 NDPRVKDQMKVVFI

-755 LYNSDTRIRRI
+755 LYNSDTRIRRV

-798 LADVGSYIDTQAKV
+798 LSDIGSYIDIQAKV

>member
-1 MKKISGFFIF
+1 M
-11 SLPCFVNYAMQP
+11 
-23 RRQIYYMRTMKVTKK
+23 TKK

-655 NDPRVKDQMKVIFI
+655 NDPRVKDQMKVVFI

-798 LADVGSYIDTQAKV
+798 LADVGSYINTQAKV

>member
-1 MKKISGFFIF
+1 
-11 SLPCFVNYAMQP
+11 MQP
-23 RRQIYYMRTMKVTKK
+23 RRQIYYMRIMKVTKQ
-38 TTESAL
+38 TTENTL

-79 FTALALAVREIAVES
+79 FTALALAVREIAVDR
-94 MYATASRYSRQNPK
+94 MYATASRYTRQNPK

-370 AELMRVLMDIHGLDW
+370 PELMRVLMDIHGLDW

-421 RHLAIIYDI
+421 RHLSIIYDI
-430 NDRLMKQVSQKYP
+430 NDRLMKKVSQKYP
-443 GDVGKLSRMS
+443 GDVGKLSRLS

-459 AKKVRMG
+459 TKKVRMG

-532 REWITHLD
+532 REWITHLNK
-540 RLTEIAPYATDSDFV
+540 LKEIAPYATDSDFV

-562 KSNKEKLAKIILNTT
+562 KANKEKLAKIILNTT
-577 GNVVDTDSLFDVQ
+577 GNTVDTDSLFDVQ

-603 ALNIIYDYLQI
+603 ALNIIYNYLQI
-614 TEDGFSLPSPRTFIL
+614 TEDGFALPAPRTFIL

-655 NDPRVKDQMKVIFI
+655 NDPRVKDQMKVVFI

-755 LYNSDTRIRRI
+755 LYNSDTRIRRV

-798 LADVGSYIDTQAKV
+798 LSDIGSYIDIQAKV

>member
-1 MKKISGFFIF
+1 
-11 SLPCFVNYAMQP
+11 MQP
-23 RRQIYYMRTMKVTKK
+23 RRRIYYMRIMKVTKK
-38 TTESAL
+38 TTEKAL
-44 PELPKVTAQMIAEKI
+44 PELPEVTAQMIAEKI

-65 TLCKQVCEASKEDL
+65 TLCKQVREASKEDL
-79 FTALALAVREIAVES
+79 FTALALAVREIAVDH
-94 MYATASRYSRQNPK
+94 MYATASRYTRENPK

-185 GLNYQFGLFKQVFE
+185 GLNYQFGLFKQAFE

-242 RRPHWVDTE
+242 RRPRWVDTE

-370 AELMRVLMDIHGLDW
+370 PELMRVLMDIHGLDW

-405 EALERWSVSLL
+405 EALERWSVALL
-416 ERVVP
+416 EKVVP
-421 RHLAIIYDI
+421 RHLSIIYDI
-430 NDRLMKQVSQKYP
+430 NERLMKKVAKQYP
-443 GDVGKLSRMS
+443 DDVGKLSRMS

-459 AKKVRMG
+459 TKKVRMG

-484 ELVKKNLAPDFYEM
+484 DLVKKNLAPDFYEM

-540 RLTEIAPYATDSDFV
+540 KLADIAPYATDSDFV
-555 RSFFQIK
+555 RSFFRIK
-562 KSNKEKLAKIILNTT
+562 KDNKEKLAKIILNTT
-577 GNVVDTDSLFDVQ
+577 GNTVDTDSLFDVQ

-603 ALNIIYDYLQI
+603 ALNIIYNYLQI
-614 TEDGFSLPSPRTFIL
+614 TEDGFSLPAPRTFIL

-655 NDPRVKDQMKVIFI
+655 NDPRVKDQMKVVFI

-755 LYNSDTRIRRI
+755 LYNADTRIRRI

-777 GEPGIFKPIFQNIMT
+777 GEAGIFKPIFQNIMT

-798 LADVGSYIDTQAKV
+798 LADIGSYIDTQEKV

-841 IAEYAKDI
+841 IAEYAADI
-849 WDVKP
+849 WNVKP

>member
-1 MKKISGFFIF
+1 
-11 SLPCFVNYAMQP
+11 MQP
-23 RRQIYYMRTMKVTKK
+23 RRQIYYMRIMKVTKQ
-38 TTESAL
+38 TTENTL

-79 FTALALAVREIAVES
+79 FTALALAVREIAVDR
-94 MYATASRYSRQNPK
+94 MYATASRYTRQNPK

-370 AELMRVLMDIHGLDW
+370 PELMRVLMDIHGLDW

-421 RHLAIIYDI
+421 RHLSIIYDI
-430 NDRLMKQVSQKYP
+430 NDRLMKKVSQKYP
-443 GDVGKLSRMS
+443 GDVGKLSRLS

-459 AKKVRMG
+459 TKKVRMG

-540 RLTEIAPYATDSDFV
+540 KLKEIAPYATDSDFV

-562 KSNKEKLAKIILNTT
+562 KANKEKLAKIILNTT
-577 GNVVDTDSLFDVQ
+577 GNTVDTDSLFDVQ

-603 ALNIIYDYLQI
+603 ALNIIYNYLQI
-614 TEDGFSLPSPRTFIL
+614 TEDGFALPAPRTFIL

-655 NDPRVKDQMKVIFI
+655 NDPRVKNQMKVVFI

-755 LYNSDTRIRRI
+755 LYNSDTRIRRV

-798 LADVGSYIDTQAKV
+798 LSDIGSYIDIQAKV

>member
-1 MKKISGFFIF
+1 M
-11 SLPCFVNYAMQP
+11 
-23 RRQIYYMRTMKVTKK
+23 TKK
-38 TTESAL
+38 TTERAL

-349 LRDFPKK
+349 LCDFPKK

-655 NDPRVKDQMKVIFI
+655 NDPRVKDQMKVVFI

>member
-1 MKKISGFFIF
+1 M
-11 SLPCFVNYAMQP
+11 
-23 RRQIYYMRTMKVTKK
+23 
-38 TTESAL
+38 
-44 PELPKVTAQMIAEKI
+44 
-59 ERLMKY
+59 
-65 TLCKQVCEASKEDL
+65 
-79 FTALALAVREIAVES
+79 
-94 MYATASRYSRQNPK
+94 
-108 RIYYL
+108 
-113 SVEYLLGRSLVNNL
+113 
-127 DNLGIHDLLDQVKLD
+127 
-142 NPIPLRDVID
+142 
-152 CEYDPALGNGGLGR
+152 
-166 LAACFIDSM
+166 
-175 ATLGLPGYGY
+175 
-185 GLNYQFGLFKQVFE
+185 
-199 NGYQKELA
+199 
-207 DSWMER
+207 
-213 SSPWQIERADRACNV
+213 
-228 PIYGRVVYEEVNGE
+228 
-242 RRPHWVDTE
+242 
-251 TIVGVPYDMPIVGF
+251 
-265 GGKTVNYLRL
+265 
-275 FSARSSSELDIKTFN
+275 
-290 EGGYIKAVEKKIKS
+290 
-304 ETISKVLY
+304 LY

-356 AAIQLNDTHPTLAI
+356 AAIQLNDTRPTLAI
-370 AELMRVLMDIHGLDW
+370 PELMRVLMDIHGLDW

-421 RHLAIIYDI
+421 RHLSIIYDI
-430 NDRLMKQVSQKYP
+430 NDRLMKKVSQKYP
-443 GDVGKLSRMS
+443 GDVGKLSRLS

-459 AKKVRMG
+459 TKKVRMG

-540 RLTEIAPYATDSDFV
+540 KLKEIAPYATDSDFV

-562 KSNKEKLAKIILNTT
+562 KATKEKLAKIILNTT
-577 GNVVDTDSLFDVQ
+577 GNTVDTDSLFDVQ

-603 ALNIIYDYLQI
+603 ALNIIYNYLQI
-614 TEDGFSLPSPRTFIL
+614 TEDGFALPAPRTFIL

-655 NDPRVKDQMKVIFI
+655 NDPRVKNQMKVVFI

-755 LYNSDTRIRRI
+755 LYNSDTRIRRV

-798 LADVGSYIDTQAKV
+798 LSDIGSYIDIQAKV